1 MTSVARRVD
10 VSEEVLMSRTL
21 LVPCSP
27 LASRAARASAFAAAV
42 FAPVFTL
49 APLAAHGQGLAVE
62 PPVVHENL
70 SVFLLRGPS
79 ALGAERILTLGEAI
93 AAKKV
98 RVNETQDVN
107 ALTLENLSDET
118 VFVQAG
124 DIVKGGQQDRTL
136 GTDMILPKRSG
147 KVKIAA
153 FCVESGRWQR
163 RGREEVRQFSSSS
176 KALSSKALKL
186 AARKSKDQ
194 GEVWSEVSKVQAKL
208 EKNLARGVKDQASAS
223 SLQLTLEHPNV
234 TRSAATYTA
243 ALAKLPEKVPDA
255 VGFAFAV
262 DGRLSTVEVYGSSA
276 LFRAAWPK
284 LLDAAVV
291 EALAERGEAP
301 APVQPADVAAVKA
314 KLARSPARTKQEKL
328 PAKVVVE
335 TYEGKDE
342 TVFETKFEDGRLIR
356 QSRY

>member
-1 MTSVARRVD
+1 MSCTPLPFVSAHPRAQLMRGALIAAASVAWVVALTPR
-10 VSEEVLMSRTL
+10 
-21 LVPCSP
+21 P
-27 LASRAARASAFAAAV
+27 SRA
-42 FAPVFTL
+42 
-49 APLAAHGQGLAVE
+49 QGLAVE

-79 ALGAERILTLGEAI
+79 ALRGEKLLMLGEAI

-98 RVNETQDVN
+98 RVDETQDVN
-107 ALTLENLSDET
+107 SLTLENLSDET

-136 GTDMILPKRSG
+136 GTDLILPRRSG

-153 FCVESGRWQR
+153 FCVESGRWRR
-163 RGREEVRQFSSSS
+163 RGHEAVDQFSSST

-186 AARKSKDQ
+186 AARKSKSQ

-208 EKNLARGVKDQASAS
+208 EKNLARGVKGRASES

-234 TRSAATYTA
+234 TRTAASYTA
-243 ALAKLPEKVPDA
+243 ALRALPETVPDA

-291 EALAERGEAP
+291 EALAERGESPAP
-301 APVQPADVAAVKA
+301 AQPADVAAVKA
-314 KLARSPARTKQEKL
+314 KLSRAPARTKQEKL
-328 PAKVVVE
+328 PAKVVVD